1 MTTAFF
7 VTKNKMMLN
16 AIAYCIF
23 LAFPIAGFIL
33 QGNSPGHVQGPA
45 GNVLILNFS
54 RFFLLWRGV
63 QNKKETKLA
72 ASSDL
77 QPNILDFG

>member
-1 MTTAFF
+1 
-7 VTKNKMMLN
+7 MMLN
-16 AIAYCIF
+16 AIAYCTF

-63 QNKKETKLA
+63 ISKQKRNETDSVKKVCSLNR
-72 ASSDL
+72 L
-77 QPNILDFG
+77 VIYNPIF

>member
-1 MTTAFF
+1 ML
-7 VTKNKMMLN
+7 TKNKMMLN
-16 AIAYCIF
+16 AIAYCTF

-33 QGNSPGHVQGPA
+33 EGNSPGHVQGPA

-63 QNKKETKLA
+63 ISKQKRNETDSVKKCA
-72 ASSDL
+72 V
-77 QPNILDFG
+77 